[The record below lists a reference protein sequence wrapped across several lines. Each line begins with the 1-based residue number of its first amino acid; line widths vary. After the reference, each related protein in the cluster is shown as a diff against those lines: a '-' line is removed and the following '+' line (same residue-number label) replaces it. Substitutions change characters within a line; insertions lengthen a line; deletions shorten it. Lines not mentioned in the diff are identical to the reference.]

1 MSISNIRLLNQ
12 QLVNPQMSDIHELV
26 AWMGMLQAQ
35 EYTMMR
41 WAVGIR
47 MKRPSMSSFR
57 KTFDSGQVVRTHLF
71 RCTWQL
77 VAAEDLRWMLKLCA
91 DKNKKAIRY
100 YGQGI
105 SEKDFEHACNL
116 ICQALAGRQ
125 SMAKE
130 AIIASLRELG
140 LSGDAYTMTKYLQ
153 MAEAEGLICSGHL
166 DDNQNTYA
174 LIDGRIPSA
183 NEPSHEESVIL
194 LARKYFR
201 SHSPATLKDFV
212 WWTNLSAGE
221 CKNAID
227 SIAGEL
233 TAERHNDD
241 MYYIHQDCRTKGC
254 RKKLLL
260 LPSYDEYLIGY
271 KSRHHA
277 IAEQFCRQAYNKNGI
292 FYPVIVQNGEVIGN
306 WHPCKKATFF
316 EDRNKVDISRLLSDF
331 HQFMDC

>member
-1 MSISNIRLLNQ
+1 
-12 QLVNPQMSDIHELV
+12 MSDIHELV
-26 AWMGMLQAQ
+26 EWMGMLQAQ

-41 WAVGIR
+41 WAAGIR
-47 MKRPSMSSFR
+47 LKRPSMSSFR
-57 KTFDSGQVVRTHLF
+57 KAYDSGQVVRTHLF

-116 ICQALAGRQ
+116 ICQALAGQQ
-125 SMAKE
+125 SMTKE
-130 AIIASLRELG
+130 AIIASLSELG

-194 LARKYFR
+194 LALCMVDK
-201 SHSPATLKDFV
+201 P
-212 WWTNLSAGE
+212 
-221 CKNAID
+221 
-227 SIAGEL
+227 
-233 TAERHNDD
+233 
-241 MYYIHQDCRTKGC
+241 QCR
-254 RKKLLL
+254 
-260 LPSYDEYLIGY
+260 
-271 KSRHHA
+271 
-277 IAEQFCRQAYNKNGI
+277 
-292 FYPVIVQNGEVIGN
+292 
-306 WHPCKKATFF
+306 
-316 EDRNKVDISRLLSDF
+316 
-331 HQFMDC
+331 

>member
-1 MSISNIRLLNQ
+1 MNISNIRLLNQ

-47 MKRPSMSSFR
+47 LKRPSMSSFR
-57 KTFDSGQVVRTHLF
+57 KAFDSGQVVRTHLF

-105 SEKDFEHACNL
+105 SEKDFEHACDL
-116 ICQALAGRQ
+116 ICQVLSEHQ
-125 SMAKE
+125 SMTKE

-194 LARKYFR
+194 LARKY
-201 SHSPATLKDFV
+201 
-212 WWTNLSAGE
+212 SA
-221 CKNAID
+221 AIH
-227 SIAGEL
+227 
-233 TAERHNDD
+233 RPH
-241 MYYIHQDCRTKGC
+241 
-254 RKKLLL
+254 
-260 LPSYDEYLIGY
+260 
-271 KSRHHA
+271 
-277 IAEQFCRQAYNKNGI
+277 
-292 FYPVIVQNGEVIGN
+292 
-306 WHPCKKATFF
+306 
-316 EDRNKVDISRLLSDF
+316 
-331 HQFMDC
+331 

>member
-1 MSISNIRLLNQ
+1 
-12 QLVNPQMSDIHELV
+12 
-26 AWMGMLQAQ
+26 ML
-35 EYTMMR
+35 R
-41 WAVGIR
+41 
-47 MKRPSMSSFR
+47 
-57 KTFDSGQVVRTHLF
+57 
-71 RCTWQL
+71 
-77 VAAEDLRWMLKLCA
+77 LCA

-174 LIDGRIPSA
+174 LIDGRIPPA

-241 MYYIHQDCRTKGC
+241 IYYIHQDCRTKGAA
-254 RKKLLL
+254 R
-260 LPSYDEYLIGY
+260 
-271 KSRHHA
+271 
-277 IAEQFCRQAYNKNGI
+277 
-292 FYPVIVQNGEVIGN
+292 
-306 WHPCKKATFF
+306 
-316 EDRNKVDISRLLSDF
+316 ISCCYRP
-331 HQFMDC
+331 MTNI